1 MRASTRLIG
10 VLEVRQE
17 DVDLAAQGLDC
28 LLCLIG
34 AGVVDDGQVEALL
47 PGHLECMQDLR
58 HIVRRR
64 HEVERRR
71 AARLLLEENRRE
83 PFIRDFIAEALMRD
97 LVILTEAA
105 TQVAVREEDR
115 ARTAPVRARE
125 ARLLPLVQ
133 GDERDARLRPGTAEA
148 HPLRAVD
155 AAMARAELAVFQ

>member
-17 DVDLAAQGLDC
+17 DVDLAAQRLDR

-34 AGVVDDGQVEALL
+34 TGVVDDGQVEALL

-58 HIVRRR
+58 HVMRRR

-71 AARLLLEENRRE
+71 TARLLLEENRRK
-83 PFIRDFIAEALMRD
+83 PLIRDFIAKALMRD

-105 TQVAVREEDR
+105 AQVAVREEDR
-115 ARTAPVRARE
+115 ARTAPIGACE
-125 ARLLPLVQ
+125 TWLLPLVQ
-133 GDERDARLRPGTAEA
+133 RDERDARLRPCPAEA
-148 HPLRAVD
+148 RPLRAVD
-155 AAMARAELAVFQ
+155 AAAARAELAVFQ